1 MSALLEVR
9 DLVVRRSERT
19 VLEVPSLDV
28 RKSEVLALVGPNGAG
43 KTTLMLVLARLLKPE
58 SGQIFFDHRPQ
69 AQWSPLEYRRRI
81 SFVFQAPLLLDMT
94 VAENVA
100 LGLKFRG
107 LQKDKIR
114 VRVNYWLEQ
123 LGIDSLSAR
132 RAGELSGG
140 EAQRVSLAR
149 AFVLDPELILL
160 DEPFSALDPPARAR
174 LLGDLTLLLKSGQRT
189 AMIVTHNLKDAAKL
203 GDRVA
208 VIVGGRLRQV
218 GPASQIKSRPADAEV
233 AASLKELPRSSFNG
247 LPRDRSRGSQRPTQR
262 EERELSQAGSK
273 RALPGL

>member
-1 MSALLEVR
+1 VSALVEIR
-9 DLVVRRSERT
+9 DLVVCRRGRT

-28 RKSEVLALVGPNGAG
+28 WKSEVLALVGPNGAG
-43 KTTLMLVLARLLKPE
+43 KTTLMLVIARLLKPE
-58 SGQIFFDHRPQ
+58 GGQVIFDERPQ
-69 AQWSPLEYRRRI
+69 PQWDPLDYRRRI

-107 LQKDKIR
+107 LRKDETR
-114 VRVNYWLEQ
+114 VRVAQWLDR
-123 LGIDSLSAR
+123 LGIASLSGR

-174 LLGDLTLLLKSGQRT
+174 LLEDLTALLTTDHRT
-189 AMIVTHNLKDAAKL
+189 AIIVTHNLKEAAKL

-218 GPASQIKSRPADAEV
+218 GPARQIKSRPADEEV
-233 AASLKELPRSSFNG
+233 AAFLRELPRSPF
-247 LPRDRSRGSQRPTQR
+247 
-262 EERELSQAGSK
+262 
-273 RALPGL
+273 